1 MENFERGERVCVDME
16 KGGGGGREYGSLY
29 TNANVFPSSN
39 FPSNVGGGSE
49 IPFKGRPLI

>member
-1 MENFERGERVCVDME
+1 MRRYGE
-16 KGGGGGREYGSLY
+16 GGGGGREYGSLY
-29 TNANVFPSSN
+29 TNANVFPLSN